1 MSPITRPEAAGIKYT
16 LLSYTTYTNG
26 LRSKNDYYV
35 NMYSE
40 EKVKEDISKARDAD
54 LIIVAMHWGSEYK
67 SLPNEEQIAIGEY
80 LASLGV
86 DIIIGT
92 HPHVIEPIKWIGDTL
107 VIYSLGNFI
116 SSQSNVN
123 DYNRLIGLLVNVD
136 IIKTTVHDEVRITL
150 DNLNAELIYTYYKNQ
165 SNYKV
170 IPFSKLDNSILKDYK
185 NYKVKYESIVK
196 YYDNSIVV
204 K

>member
-1 MSPITRPEAAGIKYT
+1 MKSW
-16 LLSYTTYTNG
+16 N
-26 LRSKNDYYV
+26 
-35 NMYSE
+35 
-40 EKVKEDISKARDAD
+40 
-54 LIIVAMHWGSEYK
+54 EYK

-86 DIIIGT
+86 DITIGT

-136 IIKTTVHDEVRITL
+136 IIKTTVHDEVSITL

-204 K
+204 NWIALMLK